1 MTDIMSDMLKNCK
14 FKELEYSFLVNI
26 AADDEELVSLNSSN
40 LKMKIYRKSNG
51 KMVELLS
58 VTGELSG
65 DDSNI
70 DIIAQDE
77 KGHKVLFHM
86 KAK

>member
-1 MTDIMSDMLKNCK
+1 MTDIMSHMLKNPK
-14 FKELEYSFLVNI
+14 FKKLKHPFLINI
-26 AADDEELVSLNSSN
+26 AVDDKEMISLNSDN
-40 LKMKIYRKSNG
+40 LKMKIYKKNNG

-58 VTGELSG
+58 VAGELSG

-77 KGHKVLFHM
+77 KDHKVLFHM